1 MTDVSTAVALRT
13 GLTGKEHEGAVWE
26 SRNILEVSSILMP
39 LGLHGCRQLS
49 KLVKPFASG
58 LCDFTLYK
66 LHLNKKK
73 KKTKR
78 GRLHDGLGGSC
89 ISEKRVTDSFVG
101 LIY

>member
-66 LHLNKKK
+66 LHLNKEKK
-73 KKTKR
+73 KKNKTGKTAR
-78 GRLHDGLGGSC
+78 WVRRVLHFR
-89 ISEKRVTDSFVG
+89 EKSD
-101 LIY
+101 